1 MRQAAAVVT
10 GAGGGL
16 GRAIARRLGKE
27 GWGVVVNDI
36 DDDRARAVAS
46 AIEQD
51 GGRALAVAADATDA
65 VAVMEMV
72 TAARQ
77 RLGPVLVTV
86 ANASGPQG
94 TVAVDDLSWEY
105 VLGHLE
111 FFAKSPLL
119 LLQATLSDMR
129 AAGWGRVVHIG
140 SDMVDG
146 GAFGWSAYMAAKGA
160 LVGLT
165 RGWAMELGR
174 DGITVNLVAPG
185 WIPVERHG
193 VIPAEIEQERL
204 ARQPI
209 PRWGTPD
216 DIADAVAYLVTDG
229 AGFISGQRI
238 VVNGGMHFS

>member
-16 GRAIARRLGKE
+16 GRAIARRLGRE

-36 DDDRARAVAS
+36 DDDGAQAVAS
-46 AIEQD
+46 AIERD

-65 VAVMEMV
+65 VAVTEMV
-72 TAARQ
+72 AAARQ

-86 ANASGPQG
+86 VNASGPQG

-119 LLQATLSDMR
+119 LLHATLPDMR

-140 SDMVDG
+140 SDMFDQ
-146 GAFGWSAYMAAKGA
+146 GALGWSAYMAAKGA

-204 ARQPI
+204 ARQPV
-209 PRWGTPD
+209 PHWGTPD
-216 DIADAVAYLVTDG
+216 DVADAVAYLVTDG
-229 AGFISGQRI
+229 AGFISGQRL

>member
-1 MRQAAAVVT
+1 M
-10 GAGGGL
+10 
-16 GRAIARRLGKE
+16 
-27 GWGVVVNDI
+27 VVNDI

-46 AIEQD
+46 AIERD
-51 GGRALAVAADATDA
+51 GGLALAVAADATDA
-65 VAVMEMV
+65 AAVTEMAA
-72 TAARQ
+72 AARE

-94 TVAVDDLSWEY
+94 IVSVDDLSWEY

-119 LLQATLSDMR
+119 LLQAALPDMR
-129 AAGWGRVVHIG
+129 AAGWGRVVHVG
-140 SDMVDG
+140 SDMFDRG
-146 GAFGWSAYMAAKGA
+146 SLGWSAYMAAKGA
-160 LVGLT
+160 LLGLT

-193 VIPAEIEQERL
+193 LIPAEIEREHL
-204 ARQPI
+204 AQQAVPH
-209 PRWGTPD
+209 WGAPD

-229 AGFISGQRI
+229 AGFISGQRL

>member
-1 MRQAAAVVT
+1 VRQAAAVVT

-16 GRAIARRLGKE
+16 GRAIARRLGRE

-51 GGRALAVAADATDA
+51 GGHAVAVTADATDA
-65 VAVMEMV
+65 AAVMDMV
-72 TAARQ
+72 AAARQ

-94 TVAVDDLSWEY
+94 TVTVDDLSWEY
-105 VLGHLE
+105 MLGHLE

-119 LLQATLSDMR
+119 LLRAALPGMR

-140 SDMVDG
+140 SDMFDAG
-146 GAFGWSAYMAAKGA
+146 TPGWSAYMAAKGA
-160 LVGLT
+160 LLGLT

-209 PRWGTPD
+209 PHWGTPD
-216 DIADAVAYLVTDG
+216 DVADAVAYLVTDG
-229 AGFISGQRI
+229 AGFISGQRL
-238 VVNGGMHFS
+238 VVNGGMHFI

>member
-1 MRQAAAVVT
+1 MRQGAAVVT
-10 GAGGGL
+10 GAGRGL
-16 GRAIARRLGKE
+16 GRAIARRLGTG
-27 GWGVVVNDI
+27 GWGVVVNDV
-36 DDDRARAVAS
+36 DGDGARAVAS
-46 AIEQD
+46 AIERD

-65 VAVMEMV
+65 AAVAEMAA
-72 TAARQ
+72 AARQ

-94 TVAVDDLSWEY
+94 TVTVDDLSWEY
-105 VLGHLE
+105 ALGHLE
-111 FFAKSPLL
+111 FFVKSPLL
-119 LLQATLSDMR
+119 LLQAALPDMR

-140 SDMVDG
+140 SDMFDR
-146 GAFGWSAYMAAKGA
+146 GAPGWSAYMAAKGA

-193 VIPAEIEQERL
+193 VIPAETERERL
-204 ARQPI
+204 AQQSV

-216 DIADAVAYLVTDG
+216 DVADAVAYLVTDG
-229 AGFISGQRI
+229 AGFISGQRL
-238 VVNGGMHFS
+238 VVSGGMHFS

>member
-36 DDDRARAVAS
+36 DGDAALAVAS

-65 VAVMEMV
+65 VAVLEMV
-72 TAARQ
+72 AAARQ

-86 ANASGPQG
+86 ANATGPQG
-94 TVAVDDLSWEY
+94 TVSVDDLSWEY

-119 LLQATLSDMR
+119 LLQATLPDMR

-140 SDMVDG
+140 SDMFDG
-146 GAFGWSAYMAAKGA
+146 GAPGWSAYMAAKGA

-193 VIPAEIEQERL
+193 VIPADIEQERL
-204 ARQPI
+204 ARQCV
-209 PRWGTPD
+209 PRWGKPD

-229 AGFISGQRI
+229 AGFISGQRL
-238 VVNGGMHFS
+238 VVNGGIQFG

>member
-1 MRQAAAVVT
+1 MRQTAAVVT

-16 GRAIARRLGKE
+16 GRAIARRLGRE
-27 GWGVVVNDI
+27 GWGVAVNDI
-36 DDDRARAVAS
+36 DDDGARAVAS
-46 AIEQD
+46 AIERD

-72 TAARQ
+72 AAARQ

-86 ANASGPQG
+86 VNASGPQG
-94 TVAVDDLSWEY
+94 TVDVDDLSWEY
-105 VLGHLE
+105 MLGHLE

-119 LLQATLSDMR
+119 LLQATLPDMR

-140 SDMVDG
+140 SDMFDC
-146 GAFGWSAYMAAKGA
+146 GALGWSAYMAAKGA

-204 ARQPI
+204 ARQPV
-209 PRWGTPD
+209 PHWGTPD
-216 DIADAVAYLVTDG
+216 DVADAVAYLVTDG
-229 AGFISGQRI
+229 AGFISGQRL

>member
-1 MRQAAAVVT
+1 VRQAAAVVT

-16 GRAIARRLGKE
+16 GQAIALRLGKE

-65 VAVMEMV
+65 VGVMEMV

-86 ANASGPQG
+86 ANASGLQG
-94 TVAVDDLSWEY
+94 TVVVDDLSWEY

-119 LLQATLSDMR
+119 LLQATLPDMR

-204 ARQPI
+204 ARQAI

>member
-1 MRQAAAVVT
+1 MRHAAAVVT
-10 GAGGGL
+10 GAGRGL
-16 GRAIARRLGKE
+16 GRAIARRLGRQ

-36 DDDRARAVAS
+36 DDDGARAVAS
-46 AIEQD
+46 AIERD

-65 VAVMEMV
+65 AAVAEMV
-72 TAARQ
+72 AAARE

-94 TVAVDDLSWEY
+94 TVGIDDLSWEY

-119 LLQATLSDMR
+119 LLQAALPDMR

-140 SDMVDG
+140 SDMFDG
-146 GAFGWSAYMAAKGA
+146 GSHGWSAYMAAKGA

-193 VIPAEIEQERL
+193 VIPAEIERERL
-204 ARQPI
+204 ARQPV

-216 DIADAVAYLVTDG
+216 DVADAVAYLVTDG
-229 AGFISGQRI
+229 AAFISGQRL

>member
-1 MRQAAAVVT
+1 MREAAAVVT

-16 GRAIARRLGKE
+16 GQAIARRLGKE

-94 TVAVDDLSWEY
+94 TVVVDDLSWEY

-119 LLQATLSDMR
+119 LLQATLPDMR

-204 ARQPI
+204 ARQAI

>member
-1 MRQAAAVVT
+1 MREAAALVT

-94 TVAVDDLSWEY
+94 TVVVDDLSWEY

-119 LLQATLSDMR
+119 LLQATLPDMR

>member
-1 MRQAAAVVT
+1 MREAAALVT

-94 TVAVDDLSWEY
+94 TVVVDDLSWEY

-119 LLQATLSDMR
+119 LLQATLPDMR

-165 RGWAMELGR
+165 RGWARELGR

>member
-1 MRQAAAVVT
+1 VRQAAAVVT

-16 GRAIARRLGKE
+16 GRAIARRLGAE

-36 DDDRARAVAS
+36 NGDGAQAVAA
-46 AIEQD
+46 AIERD
-51 GGRALAVAADATDA
+51 GGRALAIAADATDA
-65 VAVMEMV
+65 AAVIEMV
-72 TAARQ
+72 ATARQ

-119 LLQATLSDMR
+119 LLHATLPDMR

-140 SDMVDG
+140 SDMFDRG
-146 GAFGWSAYMAAKGA
+146 EPGWSAYMAAKGA

-193 VIPAEIEQERL
+193 VIPAGVEREYL
-204 ARQPI
+204 ARQPV

-216 DIADAVAYLVTDG
+216 DVADAVAYLVTDG
-229 AGFISGQRI
+229 AGFISGQRL

>member
-1 MRQAAAVVT
+1 VRQAAAVVT

-36 DDDRARAVAS
+36 DGDRAQAVAA
-46 AIEQD
+46 AIKQD

-65 VAVMEMV
+65 VAVTEMV
-72 TAARQ
+72 TAAREQ
-77 RLGPVLVTV
+77 LGPVLVTV

-94 TVAVDDLSWEY
+94 TVTVDDLSWEY

-119 LLQATLSDMR
+119 LLQATLPDMR

-140 SDMVDG
+140 SDMFDG

-174 DGITVNLVAPG
+174 DGITVNLIAPG

-193 VIPAEIEQERL
+193 VVPAEIEQDRL
-204 ARQPI
+204 ARQAV

-229 AGFISGQRI
+229 ASFISGQRI